1 MLSYLINLMFVIG
14 LTGLY
19 LNRKHIIVILLA
31 LELIFL
37 AINLNIVNSVVN
49 LDLLVGYI
57 YILCILTVA
66 AAEVAIGLALL
77 VLFYRIRGGISLDFI
92 GLLKG

>member
-57 YILCILTVA
+57 YILCIF
-66 AAEVAIGLALL
+66 LL
-77 VLFYRIRGGISLDFI
+77 FVDE
-92 GLLKG
+92 

>member
-1 MLSYLINLMFVIG
+1 MLLYIINSLFFVG
-14 LTGLY
+14 LSGLY
-19 LNRKHIIVILLA
+19 LNRKHIIVLLLA

-37 AINLNIVNSVVN
+37 SINLNIVYTIVN

-77 VLFYRIRGGISLDFI
+77 VIFYRIKGGISLDFI
-92 GLLKG
+92 TLLKG

>member
-1 MLSYLINLMFVIG
+1 MLFYIINCIFFLG
-14 LTGLY
+14 LSGLY
-19 LNRKHIIVILLA
+19 FTRKNIIILLLA

-37 AINLNIVNSVVN
+37 SINLNIVYTIVN
-49 LDLLVGYI
+49 LDLLIGYI

-77 VLFYRIRGGISLDFI
+77 VIFYRIRGGISLDFI
-92 GLLKG
+92 TLLKG

>member
-1 MLSYLINLMFVIG
+1 MLIYFINVLFFTG

-19 LNRKHIIVILLA
+19 LNRKHLIIFLIA
-31 LELIFL
+31 IELIFL
-37 AINLNIVNSVVN
+37 SINLNLVYIISN

-57 YILCILTVA
+57 YILSILTVA
-66 AAEVAIGLALL
+66 AAEVAIGLGIL
-77 VLFYRIRGGISLDFI
+77 VLFYRIRGGIMLDFI

>member
-1 MLSYLINLMFVIG
+1 MFFVG
-14 LTGLY
+14 LAGLY
-19 LNRKHIIVILLA
+19 LNRKHIIVLLLA
-31 LELIFL
+31 LELMFL
-37 AINLNIVNSVVN
+37 AINLNIVFTVVS
-49 LDLLVGYI
+49 LDLVVGYV

-77 VLFYRIRGGISLDFI
+77 VVFYRIRGGISMDFI